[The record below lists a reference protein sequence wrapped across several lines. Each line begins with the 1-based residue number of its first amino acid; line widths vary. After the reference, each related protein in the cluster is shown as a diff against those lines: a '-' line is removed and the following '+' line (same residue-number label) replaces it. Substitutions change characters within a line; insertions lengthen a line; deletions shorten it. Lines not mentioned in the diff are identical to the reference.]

1 MSTPPV
7 CILYTQDAELVR
19 RVKAFVRVIAQVRH
33 VAEPDRLDAVLQQAS
48 PALLLMDLR
57 AQEARDL
64 LDQVQNDWPE
74 VLITALGTPRSE
86 PLREA
91 EQAGIY
97 AAEDLQLDR
106 RRFQAL
112 VSRGFD
118 HLRLMLENREL
129 REQSTVV
136 AAPEAPRRL
145 ELWQERAVATSMPL
159 LRFPRVFRRFE
170 NVETL
175 LASVV
180 EGVADAAGV
189 TRVGIF
195 SRIRQ
200 SERYRL
206 RAGLRCLPETYE
218 VEYGERDPLVRW
230 FELHAHLICRSNIT
244 HAPDHNQRALMRR
257 ALDTF
262 GAEVI
267 VPLHARGRIIG
278 WLFFGHRV
286 TGQRFEYQDLENL
299 MILAEHVSTVLEN
312 ALLYEE
318 VTVQKT
324 LAETLLKSIPPGI
337 VATDEEAVIRWFNPT
352 AEHILGFDAEEV
364 LNRPVEAVG
373 SRLAS
378 FIRETLDTKTNL
390 PPQQWVD
397 GNTRRSLSV
406 ETRRLVDQRTPLGAV
421 AVVHDLTNEESM
433 RQKQDLMDRAAFWTD
448 LAASMSHEIRNPL
461 VAIKT
466 FAQLLPERF
475 EDADFR
481 KDFNHIVVQEIDRL
495 DKIISQI
502 NSFAHP
508 PELVMKP
515 IDLRA
520 PVKKALDFAREKFGT
535 NGTPVEIS
543 LANDLPKVLGDE
555 GALTEA
561 FAHLVAN
568 AAEATVGQA
577 RPRIMLAAKPI
588 RRGEETSGVVVTV
601 QDNGSGI
608 SPELKD
614 KIFSPFCTTKARGMG
629 LGLPIVK
636 RTIFD
641 HNGRV
646 DVESNPHGTSVSVML
661 PASDNG
667 GEAHLADS

>member
-1 MSTPPV
+1 MTSPPI
-7 CILYTQDAELVR
+7 CILYTQDADLAR
-19 RVKAFVRVIAQVRH
+19 RVKAFLRVLAQVRH
-33 VAEPDRLDAVLQQAS
+33 VAEIERLDAVLQQAG
-48 PALLLMDLR
+48 PAVLLVDLR
-57 AQEARDL
+57 GKDARDL
-64 LDQVQNDWPE
+64 LDQIQKEWPE
-74 VLITALGTPRSE
+74 VLIVALGMPRSE

-91 EQAGIY
+91 EQSGIY

-112 VSRGFD
+112 VSRAFD
-118 HLRLMLENREL
+118 HLRLLQENRGL
-129 REQSTVV
+129 RDTAALVPV
-136 AAPEAPRRL
+136 ADPVRRVDVAPERYAL
-145 ELWQERAVATSMPL
+145 SMPL
-159 LRFPRVFRRFE
+159 LRFPRVFRRVDNAE
-170 NVETL
+170 AL

-180 EGVADAAGV
+180 EGVADAASV

-200 SERYRL
+200 SDRYRL
-206 RAGLRCLPETYE
+206 RAGLRCLPESYE

-230 FELHAHLICRSNIT
+230 FELHAHLISRNNLAQTSDL
-244 HAPDHNQRALMRR
+244 AQRALMRR

-286 TGQRFEYQDLENL
+286 TGQRFDYHELENL

-318 VTVQKT
+318 ITLQKT

-337 VATDEEAVIRWFNPT
+337 VATDEDAVVRWFNPT
-352 AEHILGFDAEEV
+352 AERILGISAAEI
-364 LNRPVEAVG
+364 LNRPVEAAG
-373 SRLAS
+373 TRIATFL
-378 FIRETLDTKTNL
+378 RETLEASEHL
-390 PPQQWVD
+390 PARQWVD
-397 GNTRRSLSV
+397 PTTRRSLSV
-406 ETRRLVDQRTPLGAV
+406 ETRRLLDQRTPLGAV
-421 AVVHDLTNEESM
+421 AVVHDQTAEDSS
-433 RQKQDLMDRAAFWTD
+433 RQKQDLIDRASFWAD

-475 EDADFR
+475 EDPDFR
-481 KDFNHIVVQEIDRL
+481 KDFNEIVVQEIDRL
-495 DKIISQI
+495 DQIMVQI
-502 NSFAHP
+502 NDFAHP
-508 PELVMKP
+508 PELVMKA

-520 PVKKALDFAREKFGT
+520 SMKKALDLARERFGA
-535 NGTPVEIS
+535 NGTPVEMN
-543 LANDLPKVLGDE
+543 LPNDLPPVLGDE
-555 GALTEA
+555 TALTEA

-568 AAEATVGQA
+568 AAEATSGQSK
-577 RPRIMLAAKPI
+577 PRIRVGAKPVLEGKAA
-588 RRGEETSGVVVTV
+588 RGVVVTV
-601 QDNGSGI
+601 EDNGKGI
-608 SPELKD
+608 DPDLKD

-646 DVESNPHGTSVSVML
+646 DVDSNPHGTSVSIML
-661 PASDNG
+661 PATPNG
-667 GEAHLADS
+667 D